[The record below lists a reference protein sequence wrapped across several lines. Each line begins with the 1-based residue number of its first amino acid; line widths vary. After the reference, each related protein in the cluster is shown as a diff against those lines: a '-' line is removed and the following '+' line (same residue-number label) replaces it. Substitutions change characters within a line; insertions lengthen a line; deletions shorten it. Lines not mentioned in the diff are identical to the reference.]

1 MLRSTI
7 SNWREYLT
15 PISHKSTFFST
26 GQITPEEFLQAGD
39 YLTHMFPTWKWNGI
53 EDLDNVSVRDF
64 LPAEKQFLISRKVP
78 CQVRADDFF
87 NVQDAFDDNFDEEHL
102 ESLKSDNSN
111 LKQENN
117 STPSNDKSSKVSE
130 VDDID
135 DLIDSMEIKESGSDD
150 DDNELIQD
158 DDDDEVIMKS
168 DPNKRYYDLYN
179 TYSTSYRVPK
189 MYIVGFNAAGTP
201 LSAKEMFDDITT
213 EYRAKTATIEKLPFY
228 KSSMIS
234 VSIHPCK
241 HANVMKILLE
251 KVRLVKKRRREELKQ
266 QQIEF
271 SSTSAG
277 DNNDND
283 NEWEDLQDDVTDT
296 LQVDQYLVVF
306 LKFIT
311 SITPSIE
318 HDYTMEGW

>member
-168 DPNKRYYDLYN
+168 DPNKRYYDLYI

>member
-1 MLRSTI
+1 
-7 SNWREYLT
+7 
-15 PISHKSTFFST
+15 
-26 GQITPEEFLQAGD
+26 
-39 YLTHMFPTWKWNGI
+39 
-53 EDLDNVSVRDF
+53 
-64 LPAEKQFLISRKVP
+64 
-78 CQVRADDFF
+78 
-87 NVQDAFDDNFDEEHL
+87 
-102 ESLKSDNSN
+102 
-111 LKQENN
+111 
-117 STPSNDKSSKVSE
+117 
-130 VDDID
+130 
-135 DLIDSMEIKESGSDD
+135 
-150 DDNELIQD
+150 
-158 DDDDEVIMKS
+158 
-168 DPNKRYYDLYN
+168 
-179 TYSTSYRVPK
+179 